1 MDGLLHLRNQIL
13 QLLDLLVSKLLF
25 SVFLSAIVALFIQFV
40 LQARDLVSKLGCLVL
55 LSVKFG
61 LDDALSVV
69 LEGFLLVDS
78 LSFKLLSSQFGLE
91 VSDLL
96 L

>member
-1 MDGLLHLRNQIL
+1 M
-13 QLLDLLVSKLLF
+13 
-25 SVFLSAIVALFIQFV
+25 
-40 LQARDLVSKLGCLVL
+40 L
-55 LSVKFG
+55 LSVEFG
-61 LDDALSVV
+61 LDDTLSIV
-69 LEGFLLVDS
+69 LECFLLVDS